1 MLEFPHI
8 YSSQICIEKKGLE
21 RNLEHILPLISRI
34 MSNIYTVLYIFL

>member
-21 RNLEHILPLISRI
+21 RNLEHILPLISR
-34 MSNIYTVLYIFL
+34 MSNIYAVLYIFL